1 MIRRTFRTLALLL
14 AVAAVASVAAS
25 ATTGH
30 GNPLRSSLKVNLDIY
45 DAHLSQKCDTEV
57 VATLAGCAQADALHR
72 QAGR

>member
-45 DAHLSQKCDTEV
+45 DAHLSQKCDITGAMIPV
-57 VATLAGCAQADALHR
+57 DGGAIR
-72 QAGR
+72 SI